1 MVFFIHNLRHFAFCK
16 LRNSFVYFVSILS
29 CVLFVRL
36 FCFGFVHEKKHSL
49 GFYFTFSYLHAKEK
63 KKTIKINNQSHICT
77 FITTTKVI
85 MHLFSSTDLTVS
97 FFICCIFCVVD
108 EITSVNQPFDMHK
121 NLYRMTHAK
130 QQKRIEE

>member
-29 CVLFVRL
+29 CLLFLRL
-36 FCFGFVHEKKHSL
+36 FCFGFVHEKK
-49 GFYFTFSYLHAKEK
+49 TFSRFLFYIFILACK
-63 KKTIKINNQSHICT
+63 KKTFKINNQSHICT

-108 EITSVNQPFDMHK
+108 KITSVNQPFDMHK